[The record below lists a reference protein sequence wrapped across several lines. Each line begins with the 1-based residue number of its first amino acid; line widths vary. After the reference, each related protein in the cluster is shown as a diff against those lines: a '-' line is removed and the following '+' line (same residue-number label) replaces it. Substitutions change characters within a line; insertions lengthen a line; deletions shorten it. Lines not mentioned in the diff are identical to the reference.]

1 MQTETALDRA
11 HAAMEAGGDAERLQ
25 FYATLA
31 DAELVVLLETEPE
44 GETLSPE
51 VFELSDMTCILAFDT
66 EERLSRF
73 TGRPVPYAAL
83 SGRVIAGLLQDQ
95 GIALALN
102 LEVAPSQTILP
113 PEALGW
119 LTETL
124 THAPDEAQARPVA
137 FDRPQ
142 GLPEALLGALDARLG
157 AMPGLA
163 RSAFLAR
170 VTYDDDSRGHLL
182 AFSGAAPRAHAPLA
196 KAVGEAL
203 TFSGLDAGALDV
215 TFLGDGDTALE
226 ALARVAWRFDIPE
239 PVQPKVAEVK
249 APGMDPDAPP
259 KLR

>member
-1 MQTETALDRA
+1 METETALDRA

-25 FYATLA
+25 FYAALA
-31 DAELVVLLETEPE
+31 DAELVVLLEKEPE

-51 VFELSDMTCILAFDT
+51 VFDLSDVTCILAFDT

-73 TGRPVPYAAL
+73 TGRAVPYAAL
-83 SGRVIAGLLQDQ
+83 SGRVIAGLLMDQ

-102 LEVAPSQTILP
+102 LEVAPSQTLLP

-119 LTETL
+119 LVETL
-124 THAPDEAQARPVA
+124 THAPDEAQARPVEFEA
-137 FDRPQ
+137 PR
-142 GLPEALLGALDARLG
+142 GLPDALLSALDARLG

-170 VTYDDDSRGHLL
+170 VVYADGSRGHLL
-182 AFSGAAPRAHAPLA
+182 GFAGAAPRAHAPLA

-203 TFSGLDAGALDV
+203 TFSGLDSGALDV
-215 TFLGDGDTALE
+215 TFLDETDAAL
-226 ALARVAWRFDIPE
+226 ASLARVAWRFDIPE
-239 PVQPKVAEVK
+239 PPQARVAEVK